1 MELAHVRNDR
11 TIRCVVIGICYG
23 ERYSVADRVECFNG
37 LFRQEPFIAS
47 VFKIEC
53 AEETIKIY
61 STMSIKRNRRNA
73 LCFAESL
80 ISEVC
85 TARRPVRIGAEID
98 ELAAV
103 FPELIPN
110 LDGLDTFGKSSVN

>member
-1 MELAHVRNDR
+1 MKLAHIRNDR

-37 LFRQEPFIAS
+37 LFRQELFIAS
-47 VFKIEC
+47 VFKIKC

-80 ISEVC
+80 LSEVC

-103 FPELIPN
+103 FP
-110 LDGLDTFGKSSVN
+110 DGLDTFGKSSVN

>member
-37 LFRQEPFIAS
+37 LFRQELFIAS
-47 VFKIEC
+47 VFKIKC

-73 LCFAESL
+73 LASQKA
-80 ISEVC
+80 SYPRY
-85 TARRPVRIGAEID
+85 APPRRPVRIGAEID

-110 LDGLDTFGKSSVN
+110 RDGLDTFGKSSVN